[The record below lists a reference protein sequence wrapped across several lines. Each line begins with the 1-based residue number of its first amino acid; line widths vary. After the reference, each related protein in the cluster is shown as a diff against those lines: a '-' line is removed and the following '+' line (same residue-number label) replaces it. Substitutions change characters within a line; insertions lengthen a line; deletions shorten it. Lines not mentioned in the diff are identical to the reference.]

1 MTGEFQHSMDVKG
14 RIAVPSDLRG
24 ELGDKFHVSYG
35 HGGCLVMHTPN
46 AWSVL
51 QEKVKAMPP
60 KESREFTRRFFSG
73 AQCCDVDKQ
82 GRILLNANLRQH
94 AGLRKDVMII
104 GANDKGE
111 IWDLAAW
118 YAFKAKSEENLSMDD
133 MMDVLGV

>member
-1 MTGEFQHSMDVKG
+1 MTGEYQHTIDIKG

-35 HGGCLVMHTPN
+35 HGGCLVMHTTD
-46 AWSVL
+46 AWSAL
-51 QEKVKAMPP
+51 QDKLKAMPP
-60 KESREFTRRFFSG
+60 VESREFTRRFFSG

-94 AGLRKDVMII
+94 AGLRKDIMII
-104 GANDKGE
+104 GANDRGE
-111 IWDLAAW
+111 IWDLEAW
-118 YAFKAKSEENLSMDD
+118 RAFHAKSVDKMSMDD